1 VEAGS
6 AEFKQFAEFGG
17 QQTAEMEVLVGE
29 IDALASE
36 QQRVPRDGVRRL
48 KRQDR

>member
-6 AEFKQFAEFGG
+6 ADFRQFPQFRD
-17 QQTAEMEVLVGE
+17 QQAAEMEVQAAGVE
-29 IDALASE
+29 AVASE